1 MKHWTMKVNGGVELQ
16 LCTFLIL
23 ALGRQKLSATAPLP
37 WVDETP
43 VPLNK
48 RLDGPQNSSGQ
59 FGEWVY
65 LLPLLRNLHTSI
77 IQPVS

>member
-1 MKHWTMKVNGGVELQ
+1 VFNGHCSNLIVY
-16 LCTFLIL
+16 TFLIL
-23 ALGRQKLSATAPLP
+23 VLDGRKLSATAPLP

-59 FGEWVY
+59 FG
-65 LLPLLRNLHTSI
+65 I
-77 IQPVS
+77 